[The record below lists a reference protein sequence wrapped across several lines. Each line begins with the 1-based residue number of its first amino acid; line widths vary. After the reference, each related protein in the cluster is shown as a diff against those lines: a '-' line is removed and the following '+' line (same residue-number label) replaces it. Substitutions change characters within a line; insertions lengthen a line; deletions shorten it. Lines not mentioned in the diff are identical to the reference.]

1 MRENRIA
8 IEDYDQDIP
17 AGWYTVEFWDES
29 GESAV
34 YTGDSI
40 EAYFFDPSYYCSN
53 LVKCGIASCLVMPA
67 EEWNGTSE
75 IPCKSLVY
83 KGIILENW

>member
-67 EEWNGTSE
+67 EE
-75 IPCKSLVY
+75 
-83 KGIILENW
+83 